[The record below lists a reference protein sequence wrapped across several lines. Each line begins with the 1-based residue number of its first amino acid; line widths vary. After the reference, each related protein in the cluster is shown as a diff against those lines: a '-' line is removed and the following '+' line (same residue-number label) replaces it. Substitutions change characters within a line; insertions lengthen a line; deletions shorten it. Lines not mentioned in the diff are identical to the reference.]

1 MGLKVRQWCAVGGAL
16 WFLAANIHAADTT
29 PQRRQLTL
37 VLHHLWQEASA
48 LASVDDEQKK
58 GAWALDVHSRIVD
71 PYLGWWR
78 FSGLLDRLLA
88 GAEAKPNEIQ
98 RQALERVL
106 ADTMSRYV
114 FEVLLDHAIDGH
126 ALEAIEVVDV
136 EDRSQ
141 IALTISG
148 PFGLPVQVVYFTEG
162 LTDQWHVV
170 DMVVAGVRYSEWKGH
185 RYRKSADNGD
195 WSTLLTELEAKN
207 QEFFGQFCDQLSNRT
222 VELGEPRPHQM
233 MQTPLPRY
241 LSSACPPVSL
251 EGAR

>member
-1 MGLKVRQWCAVGGAL
+1 MGLRIRQWCAVGGAL
-16 WFLAANIHAADTT
+16 WFLVANVHAAETV
-29 PQRRQLTL
+29 QNRQLASA
-37 VLHHLWQEASA
+37 LHHLWQEAVA
-48 LASVDDEQKK
+48 LASVDDELKK
-58 GAWALDVHSRIVD
+58 GRWVLDVHGRVVD
-71 PYLGWWR
+71 PYLRWWR
-78 FSGLLDRLLA
+78 FSGLLDRLLS
-88 GAEAKPNEIQ
+88 GAKAKPNEIQ
-98 RQALERVL
+98 RQALEQVL

-114 FEVLLDHAIDGH
+114 FEVLLDHAIDGR
-126 ALEAIEVVDV
+126 ALEAIEVMEVDGLPH
-136 EDRSQ
+136 
-141 IALTISG
+141 IALTVGG
-148 PFGLPVQVVYFTEG
+148 PFGLPVQVAYFTEG

-207 QEFFGQFCDQLSNRT
+207 QEFFGQFCDQLGNRT